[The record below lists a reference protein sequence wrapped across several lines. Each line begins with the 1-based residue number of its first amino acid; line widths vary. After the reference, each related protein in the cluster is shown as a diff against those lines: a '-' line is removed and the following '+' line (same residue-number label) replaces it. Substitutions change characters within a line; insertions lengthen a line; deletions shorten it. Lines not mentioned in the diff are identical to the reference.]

1 MKFSLVSQTS
11 GPMCTT
17 PEVWWQRN
25 RLGKRFALG
34 SFGML
39 WASCDWAPTDT
50 GHYASLCINGGEPST
65 QAGWQ
70 GLHKGEITQHNSV
83 PVRYLTYLRD
93 SRRPLSPPR
102 LWPPSLIPVPEV
114 FFSTCWLHNLVW
126 YQALP
131 SSFLIYN
138 NRFTSEKNKWSW
150 KNQSYSGVKSH
161 IKYTPGE

>member
-1 MKFSLVSQTS
+1 MDQCASSQKSHHSRGEVAKKQPGRKVCTWISWYAVGFPWLSTHRYRTLCEVMHQRGRAKHTS
-11 GPMCTT
+11 
-17 PEVWWQRN
+17 R
-25 RLGKRFALG
+25 
-34 SFGML
+34 
-39 WASCDWAPTDT
+39 
-50 GHYASLCINGGEPST
+50 
-65 QAGWQ
+65 WQ
-70 GLHKGEITQHNSV
+70 GLHKGETHTQHNSV
-83 PVRYLTYLRD
+83 PVRHLTYLRE
-93 SRRPLSPPR
+93 SRRPLFPQR

-131 SSFLIYN
+131 FSFLIYN